1 MVAWRRFVF
10 IAAALLAAVLTLAY
24 AAAYFI
30 VASAPFQRWL
40 QAKITEKTGY
50 HAEARELSLRPPFR
64 LAAAALSL
72 EKAARPIFQA
82 ERVILTLSPLDIFS
96 NTIHRLQL
104 RKPTVYLDVHELFD
118 SSSKTS
124 MKIAIRQL
132 NIEDG
137 RLVLSTAAGNHL
149 DFDGVTVNAENL
161 NLGQTIDLNVS
172 AQLPWLQG
180 QMDVTIRG
188 HEAEKIAAIR
198 ITQTASEKRSPPA
211 AAADQSEALK
221 AEIKLIRSAG
231 EELEITAS
239 GKLHGLRV
247 ENENLSGSFDFKTD
261 IDSEFKTAIFSGNI
275 SADSP
280 PRIAALGLRVAN
292 TPVTA
297 TVKGSYEMARKI
309 LLLEALRLDS
319 VIAKADGRA
328 TVGFGPRLVISNAQL
343 RIRKLTLD
351 MLKPLFPEPLRG
363 AVYEGSAEADL
374 VIQGPWPA
382 VTVKGAARAEK
393 VRIKGDDFS
402 LAELSLTAPFE
413 WNDGSV
419 RADGIQV
426 KGQMLTLNQ
435 KDRTQL
441 AASEARFDGRLTKNP
456 VQPWQAAGTL
466 QLLGAR
472 FAAPDG
478 SKIGENLAVSGRVE
492 ALTADEKG
500 FSAKGALNIERGE
513 VLWGTFFGDLKT
525 ARPALDYDADYVRA
539 DDSLRLRSLILSLA
553 NIGKVT
559 VAGTV
564 ANVLKSPTARLE
576 VKGDDLQ
583 PAGFFDFFI
592 RETLNRRYPI
602 LDQLVLGG
610 RGRFSF
616 HAEGSPDDLTA
627 NGEVEL
633 RDGNLRVKSDAWQVG
648 GVALDLPLRIHWPAR
663 SSEAPA
669 ANIPKGTLV
678 VDSARLGSEIIPPLK
693 ASLSLWNNG
702 LRVEQTL
709 RIPIYGGAVEIAE
722 LAWRDAI
729 GEPQALSL
737 SIVARDLQLQKLT
750 EALSWPRFGGTFD
763 GAIPQVAWTGHSLS
777 SQGQIQLRLFGGRMQ
792 INNMEIENPFSSLP
806 GIKLDARF
814 QEIDLGRASE
824 TFAFGKISGILEG
837 NVNGLVLTDG
847 QPAQFTADIR
857 STDKS
862 GASQWIS
869 VEALNKITVLSSGN
883 DAGTLYGGLAGLF
896 ESFRYSKLGFKASLK
911 NDKLTLKGIESR
923 DGKEFLVVG
932 SFLPPTVNVV
942 SHTQEIRFGELLR
955 RLEQI
960 RKSDKPRIK

>member
-24 AAAYFI
+24 VAAYFI
-30 VASAPFQRWL
+30 VASGPFQRWL
-40 QAKITEKTGY
+40 QAKIAEKTGY

-72 EKAARPIFQA
+72 EKAGRPIFQA

-96 NTIHRLQL
+96 NTIHGLQL
-104 RKPTVYLDVHELFD
+104 RKPVFYLDVHELFD

-124 MKIAIRQL
+124 VDIAIRRL

-137 RLVLSTAAGNHL
+137 RLVLSTDAGNHL
-149 DFDGVTVNAENL
+149 DFQGVTVNAENL
-161 NLGQTIDLNVS
+161 NLEQTIGLNVS

-188 HEAEKIAAIR
+188 HEAEKTAAIR
-198 ITQTASEKRSPPA
+198 IRQTASKKIAPPA
-211 AAADQSEALK
+211 AAADPSEALK
-221 AEIKLIRSAG
+221 AEIKLRKSAG
-231 EELEITAS
+231 RALEITAS

-247 ENENLSGSFDFKTD
+247 ENENLTGSFEFKTN
-261 IDSEFKTAIFSGNI
+261 IDGEFKTAVFSGKI
-275 SADSP
+275 SADSL
-280 PRIAALGLRVAN
+280 PRAAALGLRVAN
-292 TPVTA
+292 TPVFT
-297 TVKGSYEMARKI
+297 TVKGSYEMARK
-309 LLLEALRLDS
+309 LLVLEALRLDS
-319 VIAKADGRA
+319 VIATADGRA
-328 TVGFGPRLVISNAQL
+328 TVGFGPRFVVSNAQL
-343 RIRKLTLD
+343 HIRKLNLET
-351 MLKPLFPEPLRG
+351 LKPLFPEPLRG
-363 AVYEGSAEADL
+363 AVYEGGAEADL
-374 VIQGPWPA
+374 ELQGPWPA
-382 VTVKGAARAEK
+382 VTVKGAARGEG

-402 LAELSLTAPFE
+402 LAELSLRALFE
-413 WNDGSV
+413 WNNGSV
-419 RADGIQV
+419 RADGVQV
-426 KGQMLTLNQ
+426 KGQMLTLKQ

-441 AASEARFDGRLTKNP
+441 AAGEGRFDGRLTKSP
-456 VQPWQAAGTL
+456 AQPWQAAGTL

-472 FAAPDG
+472 FAVADG
-478 SKIGENLAVSGRVE
+478 SKIGENLALSGRVE

-513 VLWGTFFGDLKT
+513 ILWGTFFGDLKT

-539 DDSLRLRSLILSLA
+539 DDSLQLRRFILSLA

-564 ANVLKSPTARLE
+564 AHVLEFPTARLE
-576 VKGDDLQ
+576 VKSDDFQ

-610 RGRFSF
+610 RGRLSF
-616 HAEGSPDDLTA
+616 RAEGTPDNLTA

-633 RDGNLRVKSDAWQVG
+633 RDGNLRAKSDGWHVG
-648 GVALDLPLRIHWPAR
+648 GFALELPFRIHWPAR
-663 SSEAPA
+663 SSEAPP

-678 VDSARLGSEIIPPLK
+678 VGSARLGTEIIPPLK

-702 LRVEQTL
+702 LKVEQTL
-709 RIPIYGGAVEIAE
+709 HIPIYGGAVEIAD

-750 EALSWPRFGGTFD
+750 EALNWPRFAGTFN

-814 QEIDLGRASE
+814 QEIDLERASE
-824 TFAFGKISGILEG
+824 TFAFGRISGILEG

-847 QPAQFTADIR
+847 QPAQFTADIS
-857 STDKS
+857 STDQS

-883 DAGTLYGGLAGLF
+883 DAGALYSGIAGLF
-896 ESFRYSKLGFKASLK
+896 ESFRYSKLGFKASLR
-911 NDKLTLKGIESR
+911 NDKLTLRGIESR
-923 DGKEFLVVG
+923 QGKEFLVVG

-942 SHTQEIRFGELLR
+942 SHTQEISFGELLR